1 METINS
7 MASTAAKAI
16 WGDNNNN
23 NENNTTT
30 TTTTANE
37 NVKPGT
43 ETMNNETKGT
53 EPVSGKLGN
62 TSAGEP
68 FDAGNIGM
76 HPQLTFPT
84 PLPHPPT
91 NSIHEMRPELD

>member
-1 METINS
+1 

-23 NENNTTT
+23 NDNNTTAT
-30 TTTTANE
+30 TSTTANE

-43 ETMNNETKGT
+43 ETMSSETKGT

-68 FDAGNIGM
+68 FDAGNIGTQS
-76 HPQLTFPT
+76 HLTFP
-84 PLPHPPT
+84 HP
-91 NSIHEMRPELD
+91 

>member
-1 METINS
+1 

-23 NENNTTT
+23 NNNNNENN
-30 TTTTANE
+30 E
-37 NVKPGT
+37 NTKTGT
-43 ETMNNETKGT
+43 ENMTNETKGT
-53 EPVSGKLGN
+53 EPVSGKLGD

-76 HPQLTFPT
+76 HFPLACSC
-84 PLPHPPT
+84 PLP
-91 NSIHEMRPELD
+91 SLCEIRSGLS

>member
-16 WGDNNNN
+16 WGDNNNT
-23 NENNTTT
+23 NES
-30 TTTTANE
+30 E
-37 NVKPGT
+37 NPKTGT
-43 ETMNNETKGT
+43 DTMNSETKGT

-76 HPQLTFPT
+76 L
-84 PLPHPPT
+84 PLC
-91 NSIHEMRPELD
+91 